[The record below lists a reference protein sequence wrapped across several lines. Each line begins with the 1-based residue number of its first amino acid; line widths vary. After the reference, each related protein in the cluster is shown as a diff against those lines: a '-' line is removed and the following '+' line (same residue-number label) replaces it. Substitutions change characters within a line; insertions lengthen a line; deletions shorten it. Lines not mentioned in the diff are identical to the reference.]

1 MSRVQALSGR
11 HFIHQASTGKIQ
23 TSPYRA
29 HSPSP
34 NSSSQPPRIP
44 HPRPPFVRVHP
55 APAGNE
61 GAMPATSQGTRPPE
75 CHAPP
80 PNNPMTERTRPT
92 ASRIEIRAPR
102 SSQPRRLPVPSLITI
117 RWGPRLQLGGC
128 IRTTPRSTACQCGP
142 HSTGVLSSQAAQ
154 ACARCASRARLLAFH
169 RFLNYLQARRLFV
182 FSSRL
187 RTIMIYLRHN
197 SQRSV
202 AIMDV
207 TDTVPQIRSS
217 QACACSTNLGPP
229 IDVSAND
236 GYARYA
242 AGDRQSSLNRT
253 AGTHPRTHASRGCR
267 SIMRSI
273 RECVH
278 ATRQARRYL
287 DSEQQQ

>member
-11 HFIHQASTGKIQ
+11 HFIHQVSTGKIQ

-142 HSTGVLSSQAAQ
+142 HRRPVFAGGPGMRALRVEGTPSRVSPLSQLSPSATAF
-154 ACARCASRARLLAFH
+154 RLL
-169 RFLNYLQARRLFV
+169 LE
-182 FSSRL
+182 
-187 RTIMIYLRHN
+187 
-197 SQRSV
+197 
-202 AIMDV
+202 
-207 TDTVPQIRSS
+207 
-217 QACACSTNLGPP
+217 
-229 IDVSAND
+229 
-236 GYARYA
+236 
-242 AGDRQSSLNRT
+242 
-253 AGTHPRTHASRGCR
+253 ASDYHDL
-267 SIMRSI
+267 SP
-273 RECVH
+273 
-278 ATRQARRYL
+278 AQ
-287 DSEQQQ
+287 